1 MTKSI
6 LLTTLLLLGT
16 AGAATAAPAAYLTI
30 DHSSQA
36 VMDKATAQAI
46 WKEHLPDDLTR
57 RLFKLYPAGKYGF
70 FSQVEGGFTQAK
82 LCVVTARAMMLPRA
96 GKVLQA
102 VPQKTTTTFD
112 AQPNLTAAQCQ
123 DLAKAKL
130 REAVSALVSPLV
142 AR

>member
-6 LLTTLLLLGT
+6 LLATLLLAAT
-16 AGAATAAPAAYLTI
+16 AGAASAYLTI

-46 WKEHLPDDLTR
+46 WKENLPDDLTR

-70 FSQVEGGFTQAK
+70 FSQVEGGFTEAK

-96 GKVLQA
+96 GKVLQ
-102 VPQKTTTTFD
+102 VRPQKTTTTFD

>member
-6 LLTTLLLLGT
+6 LLTTLLLIAT
-16 AGAATAAPAAYLTI
+16 AGAASAAPAAYLTI

-57 RLFKLYPAGKYGF
+57 RLLKLYPSGKYGF

>member
-6 LLTTLLLLGT
+6 LLATLLLAAT
-16 AGAATAAPAAYLTI
+16 AGAASAAPAAYLTI

-46 WKEHLPDDLTR
+46 WKENLPDDLTR

-70 FSQVEGGFTQAK
+70 FSQVEGGFTEAK

-96 GKVLQA
+96 GKVLQ
-102 VPQKTTTTFD
+102 VRPQKTTTTFD

>member
-6 LLTTLLLLGT
+6 LLTTLLLIAT
-16 AGAATAAPAAYLTI
+16 AGAASAAPAAYLTI
-30 DHSSQA
+30 DHSSEA

-57 RLFKLYPAGKYGF
+57 RLLKLYPSGKYGF
-70 FSQVEGGFTQAK
+70 FSQVEGGFTESK

>member
-16 AGAATAAPAAYLTI
+16 TGAATAAPAAYLTI

>member
-6 LLTTLLLLGT
+6 LLTTLLLAAT
-16 AGAATAAPAAYLTI
+16 AGAAFAAPAAYLTI

-46 WKEHLPDDLTR
+46 WKEHLPDNFTR
-57 RLFKLYPAGKYGF
+57 RLFKLYPSGKYGF
-70 FSQVEGGFTQAK
+70 FSQVEGGFTESK

-102 VPQKTTTTFD
+102 IGCRHE
-112 AQPNLTAAQCQ
+112 AAKPGSGPGHHEPGAEVKDDEQHEQ
-123 DLAKAKL
+123 
-130 REAVSALVSPLV
+130 EAA
-142 AR
+142 